1 MAKRMFKRY
10 IGIDY
15 SGADTPLKRLPGL
28 AVCQADTDGQTEI
41 VSPEANGVKNWNRRE
56 LAEWL
61 VNQLREEDKPTLVG
75 IDHAF
80 SFPID
85 YFKEYGL
92 TEGNWCHFLADFREY
107 WPAHEGR
114 NRVIDIL
121 AGQRGR
127 KRRDTEGRKDHR
139 LGDPR
144 WKRLTDNLAPGAKG
158 VFDFDVKQG
167 QVATQTHAGIPWLLY
182 IREQL
187 AKSGPKVHFWPFD
200 GWTFDEDVSVVAEVY
215 PALWKG
221 RFAPRPESL
230 SPHQYDACIAA
241 AWLSWADRND
251 LLAQY
256 FKPDLSPPES
266 NRAKTEGWILGVLG
280 YIRLDQDPE
289 EVCSSGE

>member
-1 MAKRMFKRY
+1 MVQRAFQRT

-15 SGADTPLKRLPGL
+15 SGADAPLKRLPGL
-28 AVCQADTDGQTEI
+28 AVCQADADGRTEI
-41 VSPEANGVKNWNRRE
+41 VSPQAKGVKNWNRKE

-61 VNQLREEDKPTLVG
+61 VNQLLEKDKPTLVG

-92 TEGNWCHFLADFREY
+92 PDGNWSRFLADFREH
-107 WPAHEGR
+107 WPTHENR

-121 AGQRGR
+121 AGQRRR
-127 KRRDTEGRKDHR
+127 KRNDTEERKDFR
-139 LGDPR
+139 LGDPVWR
-144 WKRLTDNLAPGAKG
+144 RLTDSLAPGAKG

-187 AKSGPKVHFWPFD
+187 AKSGTKVHFWPFD

-221 RFAPRPESL
+221 RFAPRPKSL

-256 FKPDLSPPES
+256 FMPDLSPAES
-266 NRAKTEGWILGVLG
+266 NKAKTEGWILGVLG
-280 YIRLDQDPE
+280 YIPLYQYPRE
-289 EVCSSGE
+289 ACSSEE